1 MRKTAECFGLL
12 TGRGQC
18 FGLLIDSKRME
29 VVLVILVDVGRR
41 LMMQEVVLS
50 DVLVRRGSRRA
61 VVQRTVEVINVESA
75 SQECRAREERIW
87 P

>member
-1 MRKTAECFGLL
+1 
-12 TGRGQC
+12 
-18 FGLLIDSKRME
+18 
-29 VVLVILVDVGRR
+29 VILADVGRR

-61 VVQRTVEVINVESA
+61 VVQRTLEVFNVESA